1 MFCYSELPQ
10 QMAMFPSGLLPQV
23 CSSNWLRCSAT
34 PNVDSPARFCMFI
47 DFPVVVFDSRTICKC
62 GAPRF
67 GNGPRWSSCSANPQG
82 VLCCCQVCDGWSL
95 IFKIVE
101 ATFAQ
106 EAMACGLSPDRFVF
120 SNRDLSANRC
130 DTSCKPLFLLRHRC
144 IYMLC
149 PQRHRPDGC
158 AGRSVLGQSRSKR
171 ALPR

>member
-1 MFCYSELPQ
+1 
-10 QMAMFPSGLLPQV
+10 MAMFPSGLLPQV

-34 PNVDSPARFCMFI
+34 PNVDSPARFCMLI